1 MFIVF
6 AFAQHRGEAGFT
18 QRDIMT
24 EVLTGFGKLEARN
37 VVRTLSEKLKW
48 IEKCGTKEDGKQKH
62 HLFRTAKNLSN
73 PDLKYSDLPA
83 YKYSQFKDTGNS
95 SKDFQMEIQCDADST
110 NDISKS
116 QLSTRRR
123 SLITDLVNLKRC
135 IPDYRFKVR
144 LKRFKHMYL

>member
-37 VVRTLSEKLKW
+37 VVRALSEKLKW

-95 SKDFQMEIQCDADST
+95 SKDFQIEIQCDADST

-123 SLITDLVNLKRC
+123 SLITDLINLKRC

-144 LKRFKHMYL
+144 LKRLRYMYL